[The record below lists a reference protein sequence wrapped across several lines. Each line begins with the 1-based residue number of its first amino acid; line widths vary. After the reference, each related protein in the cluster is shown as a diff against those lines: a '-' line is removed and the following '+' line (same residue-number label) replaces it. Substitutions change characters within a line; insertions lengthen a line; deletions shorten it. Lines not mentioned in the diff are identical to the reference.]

1 MQGEELMNSPMSS
14 IAGEKSPHVESQ
26 VEVEISKLVEQE
38 LPKLPQI
45 RNNADRIRS
54 SVARLTASSMEGLG
68 GLTSELQELQQFL
81 KSEVDRVQGDIEAA
95 LAGIKIIMETIAPWK
110 SPPAPLAPP
119 TTGRAIRSGPAANT
133 ASGSSTYGKTTL

>member
-1 MQGEELMNSPMSS
+1 MNSPMSS
-14 IAGEKSPHVESQ
+14 VTGEKSPHLESQ

-110 SPPAPLAPP
+110 SPAASLAPP